1 MSGRDQLA
9 RGRLLGRRELLLG
22 AGGLGLCA
30 LVGCGSDARDDV
42 GSLRIACGEPGG
54 TYIQFG
60 QLLADALV
68 GADIAADAEALTTDG
83 SVENLRLLE
92 SGEAQLAMC
101 LADSAALSAWP
112 PYAVG
117 RVYQNY
123 LQCFVPAD
131 SPIRTH
137 ADLAGATI
145 SIGAPGSGTAE
156 TSSRVLAALQV
167 TGEGTHAE
175 LVNLNLAVAA
185 DQLAGREIDV
195 LMWSGGI
202 PAPEIVGLQ
211 EQLDVRLIDLTDAI
225 TSVNAEQAGVFQHT
239 IIPAEVYD
247 QPADVGTLGVSN
259 FLLCRPDLPDP
270 VAAALVDLLIDNAR
284 DLVPEPS
291 AGVQYLTP
299 SSLIDTSPIEL
310 HPAAARRYVERHD

>member
-1 MSGRDQLA
+1 M
-9 RGRLLGRRELLLG
+9 LGSAISRRRALLG
-22 AGGLGLCA
+22 AGGLGLA
-30 LVGCGSDARDDV
+30 VGLGGCGTDAGEAV

-60 QLLADALV
+60 QLLADALI
-68 GADIAADAEALTTDG
+68 GADIAVAAEALTTDG

-92 SGEAQLAMC
+92 SGEAHLGMC
-101 LADSAALSAWP
+101 LADSAALSEWT
-112 PYAVG
+112 PYAIG

-137 ADLAGATI
+137 ADLVGTRI
-145 SIGAPGSGTAE
+145 SIGAPGSGTAG
-156 TSSRVLAALQV
+156 TSTRVLAALQL
-167 TGEGTHAE
+167 TGEGAATE

-195 LMWSGGI
+195 LIWSGGI

-211 EQLDVRLIDLTDAI
+211 EQIDVRLIDLTDAI
-225 TSVNAEQAGVFQHT
+225 SLVNAQQAGVFQHT

-259 FLLCRPDLPDP
+259 FLLCRPDLPDE
-270 VAAALVDLLIDNAR
+270 AAADLVDLLIDNAR
-284 DLVPEPS
+284 ALVPEPS

-310 HPAAARRYVERHD
+310 HPAAARRYVQRHD